1 MNTTLVLTGGGMILA
16 WVLVMAWLVYRQE
29 RRDRKS

>member
-1 MNTTLVLTGGGMILA
+1 MNTAVLIVGGIIFA
-16 WVLVMAWLVYRQE
+16 WVLVMAWLVHRQE